1 MEPMQDF
8 LKKFAYLI
16 AFLPIFYAACAM
28 VQFTVL
34 RPKTRYVVISVFAM
48 GGALIGL
55 LGLLSLAAP
64 NVQDPR
70 TGKLMLVLAAVT
82 FLPLFKS
89 VRLLLGRLTPL
100 DPNSTVDISGT
111 IVLLWFIVLTGFAI
125 FTTSIADLA
134 GQAQITV
141 SDQIINV
148 LAYPVIAFSL
158 VGIFVTRD
166 WRESIKRLGLERPTP
181 RQVGIAVALVVPLLA
196 ISIGADAI
204 GRAVSPGVYEQLQ
217 QVLNAMSSHVTNP
230 FIAIIIG
237 LTAGIGEEIL
247 FRGAIQ
253 PRFGIAVTALAFAVA
268 HTQYGFSFA
277 IAGVFVTGIVL
288 GYERKTMNTT
298 ACIITHAT
306 YDILALLLAYFAGA
320 GLGG

>member
-1 MEPMQDF
+1 
-8 LKKFAYLI
+8 
-16 AFLPIFYAACAM
+16 
-28 VQFTVL
+28 
-34 RPKTRYVVISVFAM
+34 
-48 GGALIGL
+48 
-55 LGLLSLAAP
+55 
-64 NVQDPR
+64 
-70 TGKLMLVLAAVT
+70 
-82 FLPLFKS
+82 
-89 VRLLLGRLTPL
+89 
-100 DPNSTVDISGT
+100 
-111 IVLLWFIVLTGFAI
+111 
-125 FTTSIADLA
+125 
-134 GQAQITV
+134 
-141 SDQIINV
+141 
-148 LAYPVIAFSL
+148 
-158 VGIFVTRD
+158 
-166 WRESIKRLGLERPTP
+166 TP